1 MTAQQ
6 ADGWA
11 QRYDRAAGEQ
21 VQDVVAAAQF
31 MRPRGWKAFG
41 HALADGPV
49 GLMQRALG
57 RPRQVRLPEAVLV
70 AVSDGSVHLLSAR
83 TRPGGG
89 PVPYPTRSLAAWPRA
104 DVEVAA
110 SPVHDGTR
118 LTIAPHNA
126 PAVELYGPPDALTA
140 RVVQALTG
148 SGETQ
153 AATAAAANDATAREL
168 AATASE
174 LAATASGAAAV
185 SAAPVADGE
194 QTSAA
199 AAA

>member
-31 MRPRGWKAFG
+31 LRPRGWKAFG

-89 PVPYPTRSLAAWPRA
+89 SVPYPTRSLAAWSRA

-118 LTIAPHNA
+118 LTIAPHDA

-140 RVVQALTG
+140 RVVDALTG
-148 SGETQ
+148 SEQ
-153 AATAAAANDATAREL
+153 AAAN
-168 AATASE
+168 
-174 LAATASGAAAV
+174 GAAASEV
-185 SAAPVADGE
+185 AATGEAATVAPVANGGE